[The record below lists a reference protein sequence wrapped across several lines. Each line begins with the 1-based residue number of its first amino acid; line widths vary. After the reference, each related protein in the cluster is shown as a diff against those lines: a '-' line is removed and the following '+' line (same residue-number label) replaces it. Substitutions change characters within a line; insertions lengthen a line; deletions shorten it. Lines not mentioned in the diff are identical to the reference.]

1 LFAAQVVPV
10 AWGDRGFSLRVV
22 NKVEYTKYR
31 QGLSIVHRNSPT
43 YGRVGREASVT
54 TARWKMRIGSALCL
68 LLVLSAARAQETPPQ
83 PVLRRVVLLP
93 PPPSDVAMQKWI
105 TAARAAA
112 TQGPRPGGLLGLFA
126 PKKSAALPAA
136 AEPGKK
142 KGGEKPVPLPDA
154 TPEQLHALCETLFYE
169 DLAVKLRTQRHLI
182 VPTETEVRSALTTL
196 HLTTVSPQDAD
207 SARRLGQELDCDA
220 VLIPELT
227 PPERMEGA
235 TRSVTLR
242 GTIHFV
248 LLDPADRLGA
258 VPSRKRR
265 THDRPALPPVFPFV
279 GTAASG
285 HTMFQ
290 EGYSRTA
297 VQLATEAAQQAAA
310 IASHTFWTGEIAPFA
325 QGAERVALLPVP
337 APATADALLF
347 TSAGRRVASAA
358 VRDLP
363 TDLAAQ
369 FRPEIAPLSGKD
381 VVSAEASRSLL
392 QQEGITV
399 EALWRQDQPET
410 ARVQVLGARLRATYV
425 LMAQI
430 TAVELQTGT
439 PDAGQEF
446 ATREARA
453 EAVGALVRVSDG
465 VVLWQ
470 DHATATMTLHP
481 TEADKPHSIDKQ
493 AVEQAEH
500 FALTGL
506 QARFRAY
513 RTHFEN

>member
-1 LFAAQVVPV
+1 M
-10 AWGDRGFSLRVV
+10 RVV

-68 LLVLSAARAQETPPQ
+68 LLVASAARAQETPPQ

-93 PPPSDVAMQKWI
+93 PPPPDATMQKWI
-105 TAARAAA
+105 AAARAAA
-112 TQGPRPGGLLGLFA
+112 TQGPRSGGLLGLFA

-142 KGGEKPVPLPDA
+142 KGGEKPALLPDA
-154 TPEQLHALCETLFYE
+154 TPEQLHALCATLFYE
-169 DLAVKLRTQRHLI
+169 DLAAKLRTQRHLI

-196 HLTTVSPQDAD
+196 HLTALSPQDAD

-248 LLDPADRLGA
+248 LLDPADRPGA

-265 THDRPALPPVFPFV
+265 TYHQPALPPVFPFV

-310 IASHTFWTGEIAPFA
+310 IASHTFWTGEVAPFA

-337 APATADALLF
+337 APAAADALLF
-347 TSAGRRVASAA
+347 TTAGRRVASAA

-369 FRPEIAPLSGKD
+369 FHPEIAPLSGKD

-392 QQEGITV
+392 KQEGITV

-410 ARVQVLGARLRATYV
+410 ARVQVLGARLRVAYV

-470 DHATATMTLHP
+470 DHATATMTLRP

-493 AVEQAEH
+493 AVAQAEH
-500 FALTGL
+500 FALTAL

-513 RTHFEN
+513 RAHFENR

>member
-1 LFAAQVVPV
+1 
-10 AWGDRGFSLRVV
+10 LRVV

-54 TARWKMRIGSALCL
+54 TARWKMRIGSVLCL
-68 LLVLSAARAQETPPQ
+68 LLVASAVRAQETPPQ

-93 PPPSDVAMQKWI
+93 PPPDAAMQKWI
-105 TAARAAA
+105 AAARAAA
-112 TQGPRPGGLLGLFA
+112 TQGPRSGGLLGLFA

-136 AEPGKK
+136 TEPGKK
-142 KGGEKPVPLPDA
+142 KGGEKPVPFPDA

-169 DLAVKLRTQRHLI
+169 DLAAKLRTQRHLI

-196 HLTTVSPQDAD
+196 HLTTLSPQDAAP
-207 SARRLGQELDCDA
+207 ARRLGQELDCDA

-235 TRSVTLR
+235 MRSVTLR

-248 LLDPADRLGA
+248 LLDPADRPGA

-265 THDRPALPPVFPFV
+265 TRDHPAMPPVFPFV
-279 GTAASG
+279 GTAAAG

-310 IASHTFWTGEIAPFA
+310 IASHTFWTGEVAPFA
-325 QGAERVALLPVP
+325 QAAERVALLPVP

-358 VRDLP
+358 VRELP

-369 FRPEIAPLSGKD
+369 FRPEVAPLGGKD

-399 EALWRQDQPET
+399 VALWRQDQPET
-410 ARVQVLGARLRATYV
+410 ARVQVLGARLRVAYV

-465 VVLWQ
+465 VILWQ

-481 TEADKPHSIDKQ
+481 TETDKPRSIDRQ

-500 FALTGL
+500 FALTAL

-513 RTHFEN
+513 RAHFEN